1 MEIINNMFIYLKRY
15 SLSSLILF
23 IVFLYYIRSSF
34 LKLTLFIPTIISLF
48 LIFISDDTGK
58 TMAYTTT
65 PIIVMLV
72 LYFFMCINYKNQ
84 ICESENKKNKSS
96 SFRSALLALIPYIVI
111 MPLMIIV
118 LKLYPRD
125 EFVNIFGETY
135 GVLANRMKIMSEG
148 DKTSEMI
155 IKKNNGMFIWVILTA
170 LYMTH
175 VGEMVLVLNEC

>member
-1 MEIINNMFIYLKRY
+1 MEFFSNMFTYLKRY
-15 SLSSLILF
+15 SLSGLILF
-23 IVFLYYIRSSF
+23 IIFLYFIRSNF
-34 LKLTLFIPTIISLF
+34 LKLTLFIPTLISLF
-48 LIFISDDTGK
+48 LIFISDNTGK
-58 TMAYTTT
+58 TMTYTAT
-65 PIIVMLV
+65 PILLMMVI
-72 LYFFMCINYKNQ
+72 YFFMCINYKNQ
-84 ICESENKKNKSS
+84 LCENENKKNKSS
-96 SFRSALLALIPYIVI
+96 SFRSALLALIPYTVI

-148 DKTSEMI
+148 DNTPEII
-155 IKKNNGMFIWVILTA
+155 IKRNNGMFIWVILTA